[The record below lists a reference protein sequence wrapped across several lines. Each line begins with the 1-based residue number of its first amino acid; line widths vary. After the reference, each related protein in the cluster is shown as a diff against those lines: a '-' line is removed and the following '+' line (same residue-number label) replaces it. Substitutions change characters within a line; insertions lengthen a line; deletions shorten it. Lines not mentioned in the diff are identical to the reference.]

1 MASMNKVILI
11 GNVGNDPEVRYLDG
25 GSVVAKF
32 SVATNERY
40 TTRTGEQVDQTEWF
54 RVEVWNDQAKTIE
67 KYVRKGNQIY
77 VEGRLKTETYTD
89 RDGKERFSLT
99 VRATTFQFL
108 GSARQDGA
116 DGGGESYAESAAPA
130 PRQQAAPQPAP
141 ARQAQPQPAPQ
152 PAPARQ
158 AAPAARKPEPVP
170 DDMNNAGDD
179 DLPF

>member
-1 MASMNKVILI
+1 MASLNKVIII

-40 TTRTGEQVDQTEWF
+40 TTRTGEQIESTEWF
-54 RVEVWNDQAKTIE
+54 RVEVWNEQAKTIE
-67 KYVRKGNQIY
+67 KYLRKGHQIY
-77 VEGRLKTETYTD
+77 VEGRLRTETYTD

-108 GSARQDGA
+108 GGPNDRQEA
-116 DGGGESYAESAAPA
+116 PSYEAPA
-130 PRQQAAPQPAP
+130 QQAPPRQQAAPQL
-141 ARQAQPQPAPQ
+141 AQPVRQQTMATAERPRQQPAGTPDRRRE
-152 PAPARQ
+152 PD
-158 AAPAARKPEPVP
+158 PVP
-170 DDMNNAGDD
+170 FESAGDD

>member
-67 KYVRKGNQIY
+67 KYVKKGNQIY

-108 GSARQDGA
+108 GGRQDGGS
-116 DGGGESYAESAAPA
+116 DGGESYAESTPRSDVSA
-130 PRQQAAPQPAP
+130 PRQQAAPAAP
-141 ARQAQPQPAPQ
+141 ARQAAPQPA

>member
-1 MASMNKVILI
+1 MNKVILI

-108 GSARQDGA
+108 GGRQDGSDSGDYQEPA
-116 DGGGESYAESAAPA
+116 PRSEAAA
-130 PRQQAAPQPAP
+130 PRQQAAPAPAAQPARPAAQQPAP
-141 ARQAQPQPAPQ
+141 APRQ
-152 PAPARQ
+152 
-158 AAPAARKPEPVP
+158 APAARKPEPVP
-170 DDMNNAGDD
+170 DDMSNAGDD

>member
-54 RVEVWNDQAKTIE
+54 RVEVWNDQAKTVE

-89 RDGKERFSLT
+89 REGKERFSLT

-116 DGGGESYAESAAPA
+116 EGGGESYAESAPA
-130 PRQQAAPQPAP
+130 SRQQAAPQPAP
-141 ARQAQPQPAPQ
+141 ARQAPQPQAAAQPAPR
-152 PAPARQ
+152 P
-158 AAPAARKPEPVP
+158 APAARKPEPVP